1 MEHQST
7 PILNIER
14 RSFIKVAVAAGFAST
29 AARAIAQHTS
39 KSKEG
44 DQPETGSGLPTIK
57 DPGELRGEM
66 LYRMLGK
73 TGERVSAIGLGGSHI
88 GKPSISKPESIRLIH
103 EAIDRGITFMD
114 NSWDYNEGQSELR
127 MGEALSQAGYRDKVF
142 LMTKI
147 DGRGKEEASRQIE
160 TSLER
165 LKTDRIDLLQHHEI
179 LRFDDA
185 DRIFA
190 KDGAMEAFLAAK
202 QAGKIRFIGFTGHKD
217 PRVHLYMLETA
228 AKNGFRFDTAQMPL
242 NLMDA
247 HFRSFAQLVVP
258 QVTEQEIGVLGMK
271 TFGGADGVIL
281 KSRTVEPLE
290 CLHYSLNL
298 PTSVVITGIDKQ
310 QILDQAFD
318 AVKTFRLM
326 NEEQV
331 AALVAKTKE
340 VAKTGQYEL
349 FKTTS
354 HFDTTAKHPDWL
366 GGDSPEVQALAPQ
379 SAG

>member
-1 MEHQST
+1 M
-7 PILNIER
+7 ER
-14 RSFIKVAVAAGFAST
+14 RAFIKVAVAAGLGSN
-29 AARAIAQHTS
+29 AARVIAQQNQQAAR
-39 KSKEG
+39 G
-44 DQPETGSGLPTIK
+44 DENAAGFMLPRAK

-66 LYRMLGK
+66 LYRLLGR

-88 GKPSISKPESIRLIH
+88 GKPAVSTSESIRLIH
-103 EAIDRGITFMD
+103 QAIDRGITFMD
-114 NSWDYNEGQSELR
+114 NSWDYNEGQSESR
-127 MGEALSQAGYRDKVF
+127 MGEALSQSGYRDKVF

-147 DGRGKEEASRQIE
+147 DGRGKDEATRQIE

-179 LRFDDA
+179 LRFDDP

-190 KDGAMEAFLAAK
+190 QGGAMEAFVAAR
-202 QAGKIRFIGFTGHKD
+202 QAGKIRYIGFTGHKD
-217 PRVHLYMLETA
+217 PRIHLYMLETA
-228 AKNGFRFDTAQMPL
+228 AKQGFRFDTVQMPL
-242 NLMDA
+242 NVMDA

-258 QVTEQEIGVLGMK
+258 RLIELEIGILGMK

-281 KSRTVEPLE
+281 KSRTVEPVE

-310 QILDQAFD
+310 EILDQAFE

-326 NEEQV
+326 NEEEV
-331 AALVAKTKE
+331 GALIAKTQKAAAAGE
-340 VAKTGQYEL
+340 YEL
-349 FKTTS
+349 FKTSS

-379 SAG
+379 AAG